1 MRLFLIRHGET
12 ESNRLGLTLGRA
24 DVPLNE
30 HGRWQAQR
38 LAEALAAEP
47 LAAIYSSPLSR
58 TRDTAAAI
66 ARQHNLEIQIE
77 PDLTEMD
84 IGETEGLL
92 FADLRAR
99 FPGLLET
106 WASPQGPTQPMPG
119 GERLIDVRTRA
130 WQTIQAI
137 TSRHP
142 EETACAV
149 THNFVILSLLTIA
162 LGIELADFRN
172 LRHSVGAI
180 SILEFNG
187 ERVRLLRL
195 NDTCHMDSGG

>member
-1 MRLFLIRHGET
+1 VRLFLVRHGET

-38 LAEALAAEP
+38 LAGALAAEP

-66 ARQHNLEIQIE
+66 AREHDLEVQIE
-77 PDLTEMD
+77 PGLTEMD
-84 IGETEGLL
+84 IGETEGLP
-92 FADLRAR
+92 FAELRAR

-106 WASPQGPTQPMPG
+106 WASPQGPTHPMPG
-119 GERLIDVRTRA
+119 GERLIDVRARA
-130 WQTIQAI
+130 WECIQAV

-142 EETACAV
+142 EEAACAV
-149 THNFVILSLLTIA
+149 THNFVILSLLTVT
-162 LGIELADFRN
+162 LGVELADFRN

-180 SILEFNG
+180 SVLEFNG
-187 ERVRLLRL
+187 EHVRLVRL

>member
-1 MRLFLIRHGET
+1 MRLFLVRHGET

-30 HGRWQAQR
+30 HGRWQAKR
-38 LAEALAAEP
+38 LAGALATEP

-66 ARQHNLEIQIE
+66 AREHNLEVQIE

-84 IGETEGLL
+84 VGETEGLP
-92 FADLRAR
+92 FADVRTR

-142 EETACAV
+142 EEAACAV
-149 THNFVILSLLTIA
+149 THNFVILSLLTVA

-187 ERVRLLRL
+187 ERVRLLKL
-195 NDTCHMDSGG
+195 NDTCHMDSEG